1 MLVASLLWCGRLGAA
16 DEPKSLTFGEAQ
28 RLALLHNADVRVAAA
43 QAEAAV
49 AQLRAAREFP
59 NPTLSLS
66 TAKIATDGSGNGT
79 AAGNRFYDR
88 SYDSIFSLSQLVELG
103 KRGPRQESFRA
114 GQRAAEA
121 QRDDVRRLVLQSVSQ
136 AYVAAL
142 EAREESRVLAASA
155 ASLRREAD
163 LASMRLTAGD
173 IAASDQAQIAVAAG
187 RLDLDA
193 AAARRA
199 ATTAVIVLETLLG
212 DRAPAGATKLADTL
226 ASLPLPPAVLAEEQP
241 VGARPDVA
249 AAEAAVAKAD
259 ADLALQK
266 RAPLPDLTVSVQ
278 FERNPPDQPN
288 TAGVGVSFPL
298 PLWNRNGGSIRAA
311 RAARDAAQ
319 AQLDKARVQATA
331 DLAAV
336 RLAFGEARARASVY
350 VEKLQ
355 PQSTFVAKTIAY
367 AYEHGGASLLE
378 LLAAE
383 RNDNEIRVA
392 AARAQADAASAAFA
406 LSAALNRNAP

>member
-1 MLVASLLWCGRLGAA
+1 MALAA
-16 DEPKSLTFGEAQ
+16 CNTPAAEPLTLAQAQ
-28 RLALLHNADVRVAAA
+28 RQALERNADVRVAAA

-79 AAGNRFYDR
+79 RLGNRLLDR
-88 SYDSIFSLSQLVELG
+88 SYDSIFALSQLVELG

-121 QRDDVRRLVLQSVSQ
+121 QRDDVRRLVLQSVGQ

-155 ASLRREAD
+155 ASLRREAG
-163 LASMRLTAGD
+163 LAAVRLAAGD
-173 IAASDQAQIAVAAG
+173 IAASDQTQIAIAAG
-187 RLDLDA
+187 RLELDA
-193 AAARRA
+193 AAARQA
-199 ATTAVIVLETLLG
+199 AMTAVVVLETLLG
-212 DRAPAGATKLADTL
+212 EPAPAGTTELADTL
-226 ASLPLPPAVLAEEQP
+226 ASLPLPAAALAEEP
-241 VGARPDVA
+241 PGGTRPDVA
-249 AAEAAVAKAD
+249 AAEAGVAKAD
-259 ADLALQK
+259 ADLQLQK
-266 RAPLPDLTVSVQ
+266 RATVPDLTVSAQ

-319 AQLDKARVQATA
+319 AQLDKARMQAAA
-331 DLAAV
+331 DLAAS
-336 RLAFGEARARASVY
+336 RLAFREARARAGAY

-355 PQSTFVAKTIAY
+355 PQSASVAQTIAY

-378 LLAAE
+378 LLVAQ

-392 AARAQADAASAAFA
+392 TARAQAEAASAAFA
-406 LSAALNRNAP
+406 LSAALNRGTP